1 MSNLKRNNN
10 TSDDSINNHASF
22 NKKTDKEQLFINKCE
37 VLANTILNLQPLYL
51 NEEYDDKQRAYIE
64 TMVGAGLW
72 YLSKGIWTGNM
83 SISAIELYLPQPGED
98 KAKYTEDHEYPR
110 KVSGMELLKRN
121 WDVDVD
127 VTQSLIHLYNNKYGK
142 VNYVT
147 KNENSR
153 LTKFQRVGVFTTPLQ
168 AYENAEINL
177 VEITYEQLIEVKKCN
192 GEVIEEILSN
202 NK

>member
-10 TSDDSINNHASF
+10 TSDDSINNHTSF

-83 SISAIELYLPQPGED
+83 G
-98 KAKYTEDHEYPR
+98 TEKSWWDGNGCIFNAR
-110 KVSGMELLKRN
+110 K
-121 WDVDVD
+121 
-127 VTQSLIHLYNNKYGK
+127 IY
-142 VNYVT
+142 
-147 KNENSR
+147 KN
-153 LTKFQRVGVFTTPLQ
+153 
-168 AYENAEINL
+168 I
-177 VEITYEQLIEVKKCN
+177 
-192 GEVIEEILSN
+192 
-202 NK
+202 